1 MTKFPSLDNFT
12 AEQLKKMD
20 GMKGI
25 DEIMEFAANEQIEL
39 TDEQLE
45 AVSGGQDYWDAA
57 AQATADPHV

>member
-1 MTKFPSLDNFT
+1 MAKFPSLDNFS

-20 GMKGI
+20 GMQSL
-25 DEIMEFAANEQIEL
+25 DEIMEFAANEEIEL

-45 AVSGGQDYWDAA
+45 AVSGGQDYWESA

>member
-1 MTKFPSLDNFT
+1 MGKFPSLDNFST
-12 AEQLKKMD
+12 EQLKKMD
-20 GMKGI
+20 GMKNL
-25 DEIMEFAANEQIEL
+25 DEVMAFAADEGIEL